1 VRKEELLRMFELAN
15 ALLNNGSF
23 ADAIELYDAV
33 AIGCKSLIVEG
44 QAELQPIL
52 LKTQMNRALTLVSLG
67 HLPEA
72 LAAHTDVIAGFQHL
86 ITAGQT
92 QWRPILLSAQM
103 NRAITLD
110 SLGHLPEAL
119 AAYEEVIAGYQQLI
133 AAGQT
138 ELQPDLLK
146 AQMNRA
152 NTLNNS
158 GHLPEALAA
167 YEEVIAGYQ
176 QLIVEGQAE
185 LQPILLKTQMNR
197 AITLDSL
204 GHLLEA
210 LAAYEEVIAGYQ
222 HLIAAG
228 QTELQPDLLK
238 AQMNRANTLDNSGH
252 LPEALAAY
260 EEVIAG
266 YQHLIAA
273 GQTQWRPILLSAQM
287 NQANA
292 LCRIGRLP
300 EALVAY
306 EEVIA
311 GYQHLIASGQTELQ
325 PNLLKAQLNRA
336 NTLDSLVHFPEALV
350 AHTEVIAGYQ
360 HLIASGQTEL
370 QPDLLTAQMNQ
381 SITLYSLGLLSEAL
395 DTDNKVIAG
404 RQHLIASGQT
414 DLQPDLLKAQLNHA
428 VTLNSLGHLP
438 EALAAH
444 EEVIAGFQH
453 LIAAGQTELQP
464 DLLTAQMNLT
474 VTLQTL
480 ALTFTGEKS
489 LHTFQMAQTEVIQIF
504 AELYEQANGEH
515 SQSISFRTF
524 QLVCDSSI
532 LLVHA
537 ATCLQQPTSSH
548 ISLFHQSVAILERAS
563 EQYTV
568 LSDTQSAKFISQF
581 WFVWLSYWLSHDQ
594 IEGIFDVLRHTHSR
608 KLAQQA
614 LAALEAQATKH
625 PGQQRY
631 LDLLNELRQLEKSLQ
646 GPEAGNT
653 AAAGDNN
660 LRLLS
665 SLPLSSVANRESTLK
680 YYHHLQD
687 EARIL
692 KAQLIRDGL
701 LPDVHPLESLSLP
714 ELQQQLDRDNDVLLH
729 WLFPTAYGIE
739 GQPPCLLMISATET
753 QLYRFPAQAANGNT
767 WTADILQLFNSLHNG
782 LCRDGRA
789 VRDLY
794 ATSIAQDDPSA
805 IRQSPAELHET
816 ICQRLHQHV
825 WEPVQSWLDT
835 LPSRP
840 RRMHLITQDSSHLL
854 PWQGTFPAALA
865 ETTTLHTH
873 PGLFAY
879 LKQHDT
885 QTMTWPTPAH
895 PLWVLADL
903 QQADP
908 LKRLYFL
915 PLEVALLQEIWGNK
929 AVYISHDMSEPP
941 TAERLSGLCLLGHG
955 SFGQFLLGEQK
966 LNDHTLATLKPD
978 FTILDTSACVLAQVQ
993 DQQHEPEG
1001 FLMGGLLNAQT
1012 RWMNGSLMPVDDL
1025 LATLRTGLW
1034 HYHWSQQANDV
1045 ADPRTALALAFKQ
1058 LQEGSW
1064 HLDAGFVAR
1073 LESALRSTMPR
1084 IAAQLLADKHWLEQQ
1099 LENEHELARY
1109 EQLKRR
1115 LDALLI
1121 QSGNL
1126 TMPLR
1131 RKVDLIWGELQSLAS
1146 ESDLVLK
1153 EERIKHWAVRAQAC
1167 LQGSMTM
1174 EIACLTT
1181 YWVR

>member
-1 VRKEELLRMFELAN
+1 MDEIDQRSDFMRLFVETTTEQLTTLSPYHLEKIQKTLFKAYTQCKEKEYKAALKLLENL
-15 ALLNNGSF
+15 
-23 ADAIELYDAV
+23 
-33 AIGCKSLIVEG
+33 
-44 QAELQPIL
+44 IL
-52 LKTQMNRALTLVSLG
+52 LLKKLCKKTPELKHTLIGVQISHADVLTKLKSFSPALT
-67 HLPEA
+67 
-72 LAAHTDVIAGFQHL
+72 
-86 ITAGQT
+86 
-92 QWRPILLSAQM
+92 RY
-103 NRAITLD
+103 N
-110 SLGHLPEAL
+110 
-119 AAYEEVIAGYQQLI
+119 EVIIDLQLLIKAGHV
-133 AAGQT
+133 T
-138 ELQPDLLK
+138 LK
-146 AQMNRA
+146 
-152 NTLNNS
+152 
-158 GHLPEALAA
+158 
-167 YEEVIAGYQ
+167 
-176 QLIVEGQAE
+176 
-185 LQPILLKTQMNR
+185 PIF
-197 AITLDSL
+197 
-204 GHLLEA
+204 LE
-210 LAAYEEVIAGYQ
+210 
-222 HLIAAG
+222 
-228 QTELQPDLLK
+228 
-238 AQMNRANTLDNSGH
+238 
-252 LPEALAAY
+252 
-260 EEVIAG
+260 
-266 YQHLIAA
+266 
-273 GQTQWRPILLSAQM
+273 AQM
-287 NQANA
+287 NQAICFESIGLVLKAQAAYKKIITNFELLLTQEKSVYLQHRLMSARAKYANTLSQLGELPKAVAIYQDVIRGWSLLTAPEHSVSELLIIQRNYAITLKDLGNFPEA
-292 LCRIGRLP
+292 LRNYDKVIFALQQLVENGQVTLKDDLLKAKVYRAGTLHSLERLP
-300 EALVAY
+300 EATLVYEEVIGELQGLVDKGRGDLKSDLLEAKHNYATTCRARGQLMTAKDILEGVARSYKVLIAKSRTDLWPTMLMIKLSLAGTLSELSLWLEALVAY
-306 EEVIA
+306 QEVISE
-311 GYQHLIASGQTELQ
+311 YQKLIAAKRTDLMLYQLLAQMGRASTLDHLRRFQESLTAHREVITGFKSLVVGRKELQ
-325 PNLLKAQLNRA
+325 HYLLL
-336 NTLDSLVHFPEALV
+336 
-350 AHTEVIAGYQ
+350 
-360 HLIASGQTEL
+360 
-370 QPDLLTAQMNQ
+370 AQMNYM
-381 SITLYSLGLLSEAL
+381 ITLEVLLSEQ
-395 DTDNKVIAG
+395 TDNPA
-404 RQHLIASGQT
+404 
-414 DLQPDLLKAQLNHA
+414 
-428 VTLNSLGHLP
+428 
-438 EALAAH
+438 
-444 EEVIAGFQH
+444 
-453 LIAAGQTELQP
+453 
-464 DLLTAQMNLT
+464 
-474 VTLQTL
+474 LQTVKSAWDVANEIIVQLDGMRLDSDRSTLPPETLRLLSGCSGFL
-480 ALTFTGEKS
+480 AKITT
-489 LHTFQMAQTEVIQIF
+489 
-504 AELYEQANGEH
+504 
-515 SQSISFRTF
+515 SF
-524 QLVCDSSI
+524 
-532 LLVHA
+532 
-537 ATCLQQPTSSH
+537 QQPTSSH